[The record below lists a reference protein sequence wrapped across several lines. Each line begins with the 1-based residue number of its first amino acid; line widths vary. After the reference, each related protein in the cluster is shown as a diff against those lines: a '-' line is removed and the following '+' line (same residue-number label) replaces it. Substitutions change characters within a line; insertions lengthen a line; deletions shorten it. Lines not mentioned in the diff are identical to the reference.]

1 MFFIGLGQASG
12 EPWKEQRRF
21 TLTTLRSFGV
31 GKRSFEEKISEE
43 AKYLAEEFIS
53 LKDSAFDPGH
63 FFNNASSNLICSV
76 VLGKRYDYKD
86 PAFKLLMTAVNNNFK
101 LASSGGLNVFL
112 PIAKYFQSSSLKK
125 LLKDRFMVR
134 DFFIENVNEHKKD
147 HVRGDPRDY
156 IDVYLDEIE
165 QRKKSNP
172 HSSVNENTLPSTVVS
187 LFVAGTETTA
197 TTLRWAVLYMA
208 AFPEIQYRIHQELDS
223 VTGRNHLPRLTDK
236 VELPFTCATLL
247 EVQRIATIGPLGVPH
262 LSAEDSALGS
272 YIIPKGAIIVAN
284 LWAIH
289 HDPDSWPNPD
299 EFNPERFL
307 DTDGNVLEKEE
318 LIPFS
323 IGTCSL
329 VLVPRTILVISSKNH
344 HHHEHHHRTD

>member
-1 MFFIGLGQASG
+1 MGGASG

-31 GKRSFEEKISEE
+31 GKKSFEEKISEE
-43 AKYLAEEFIS
+43 AKCLAEEFIN
-53 LKDSAFDPGH
+53 LEDSAFDPGH

-86 PAFKLLMTAVNNNFK
+86 PTFKLVMTAVNDNFR
-101 LASSGGLNVFL
+101 LASSGGLNAFVPL
-112 PIAKYFQSSSLKK
+112 AKYFRSSSLKK
-125 LLKDRFMVR
+125 IVKNRFMVR
-134 DFFIENVNEHKKD
+134 SFLIETVNEHKKD

-165 QRKKSNP
+165 QKKKSNP
-172 HSSVNENTLPSTVVS
+172 HSSVNENTLPATVAN

-236 VELPFTCATLL
+236 AELPFTCATLL
-247 EVQRIATIGPLGVPH
+247 EIQRIATIGPLGVPH
-262 LSAEDSALGS
+262 MSAEDSTIGP
-272 YIIPKGAIIVAN
+272 YTIPKGAIIMPN
-284 LWAIH
+284 IWAIH
-289 HDPDSWPNPD
+289 HDPDLWPNPD

-307 DTDGNVLEKEE
+307 DTDGNVKDREE
-318 LIPFS
+318 LIPF
-323 IGTCSL
+323 GTG
-329 VLVPRTILVISSKNH
+329 N
-344 HHHEHHHRTD
+344 